1 MLDDISYKILKI
13 LQAKARIPNV
23 DVAREVGMAPSAV
36 RERILKL
43 EKQGY
48 IDGYEVRLN
57 PERFGKSL
65 VAFIIITTTSA
76 DIASR
81 VAQELEQVP
90 EIQEI
95 HFITGEDALM
105 VKARTAHT
113 QELDHLVRK
122 QISTIAGV
130 RGTHTRIALNT
141 FKETARIPIAA
152 ESDE

>member
-1 MLDDISYKILKI
+1 MLDDIDHKILKI
-13 LQAKARIPNV
+13 VQAKARIPNV

-65 VAFIIITTTSA
+65 VAFVTVTPVSSHLA
-76 DIASR
+76 GP
-81 VAQELEQVP
+81 VARRLEQIP

-95 HFITGEDALM
+95 HFISGEDALL
-105 VKARTAHT
+105 VKVRVAHP
-113 QELDHLVRK
+113 QELDQLLRK
-122 QISTIAGV
+122 QISPLEGV
-130 RGTHTRIALNT
+130 RATHTRIALNT
-141 FKETARIPIAA
+141 FKETARIPIAQTGK
-152 ESDE
+152 

>member
-1 MLDDISYKILKI
+1 MLDEISFKILKI

-65 VAFIIITTTSA
+65 VAFIVITTTST
-76 DIASR
+76 DIAPQ
-81 VAQELEQVP
+81 VAHELEQIP

-95 HFITGEDALM
+95 HFITGEDALL
-105 VKARTAHT
+105 VKVRTAHT
-113 QELDHLVRK
+113 RELDRLVRE

-130 RGTHTRIALNT
+130 RATHTRIALNT

-152 ESDE
+152 DSGE

>member
-1 MLDDISYKILKI
+1 MLDEISFKILKI

-48 IDGYEVRLN
+48 INGYEVRLN

-65 VAFIIITTTSA
+65 VAFVVITTHGA
-76 DIASR
+76 DMAR
-81 VAQELEQVP
+81 DVAQHLDRIP

-95 HFITGEDALM
+95 HFITGEDALLIK
-105 VKARTAHT
+105 VRVAHT

-122 QISTIAGV
+122 QISTIEGV

-141 FKETARIPIAA
+141 FKETARIPIAPN
-152 ESDE
+152 ET

>member
-1 MLDDISYKILKI
+1 MLDEISHDILKI

-23 DVAREVGMAPSAV
+23 DVARKVGMAPSAV

-65 VAFIIITTTSA
+65 VAFVTVIPKQTATIDQVA
-76 DIASR
+76 D
-81 VAQELEQVP
+81 ELGRIP

-105 VKARTAHT
+105 VKVRAADTR
-113 QELDHLVRK
+113 ELDQLVRE
-122 QISTIAGV
+122 QITPSDRV
-130 RGTHTRIALNT
+130 HKTHTRIALTT
-141 FKETARIPIAA
+141 FKETARIPIAP
-152 ESDE
+152 DVP